1 MLKNAA
7 LKYTYSSEDCSIVKD
22 FYIPALKSA
31 SSYDRAVGFFSSSSL
46 SIAARGLAPLLFN
59 GGRMRLIIG
68 YPVNPEDFEAIKIG
82 VNIQKHFID
91 ISEKTNDFLQNMIDT
106 LECRRFD
113 ALSFLVASKRLE
125 IRFAFRPRGMYHEK
139 IGVIRDVN
147 FDRVAFIGSANETE
161 NALNDDLNSE
171 SINSYFS
178 WDESIYK
185 HYGLD
190 IEERFEKLW
199 NDQQPITKTIP
210 ANTEFLNLL
219 SDYHSGKEITAIL
232 KSLEDIE
239 NGKDDIDANT
249 FDCLPELPKFIGK
262 EKYKLRDH
270 QKNALNN
277 WVKNKYQ
284 GILKLA
290 TGAGKTITAL
300 HAGTVITLNDFFC
313 RGLCIIVA
321 VPYQG
326 LAEQWHEEMKSFNI
340 HSLLCYKAQSLWL
353 QHLKNQVSEFN
364 LSTKKTFLA
373 IVVVNDTLKKQSFL
387 NEINKINPERILFI
401 GDECHNHAN
410 NKIIDILPK
419 AKMRL
424 GLSATPWNENELYK
438 KTLLTSYYGEIISE
452 YGLKEA
458 IQDKVLCPY
467 DYFPIPC
474 KMNDEE
480 ADKYEDLS
488 VKIAKLEAIKESGN
502 TINEDALMHLYLKRS
517 RILGSLASKLI
528 KLESIIVEKGRQTHT
543 LFYCG
548 EGGIEGLDDNDEKN
562 IDDVTKI
569 LHKCGWRTSK
579 FTSEQS
585 LSMRKKIM
593 VTFKNGEIDALV
605 SKRVLDEG
613 IDVPACSQA
622 YIMASTRNERQY
634 IQRRGRVLRHS
645 PNKQKAVIYDFVS
658 IPPSHRT
665 QACFL
670 SLIQQEQH
678 RIKEFSSLS
687 LNKLKLDIDNE
698 TR

>member
-1 MLKNAA
+1 M
-7 LKYTYSSEDCSIVKD
+7 
-22 FYIPALKSA
+22 
-31 SSYDRAVGFFSSSSL
+31 
-46 SIAARGLAPLLFN
+46 
-59 GGRMRLIIG
+59 
-68 YPVNPEDFEAIKIG
+68 
-82 VNIQKHFID
+82 
-91 ISEKTNDFLQNMIDT
+91 
-106 LECRRFD
+106 
-113 ALSFLVASKRLE
+113 
-125 IRFAFRPRGMYHEK
+125 
-139 IGVIRDVN
+139 
-147 FDRVAFIGSANETE
+147 
-161 NALNDDLNSE
+161 
-171 SINSYFS
+171 
-178 WDESIYK
+178 
-185 HYGLD
+185 
-190 IEERFEKLW
+190 
-199 NDQQPITKTIP
+199 
-210 ANTEFLNLL
+210 L
-219 SDYHSGKEITAIL
+219 SDYHSGKEISTIF
-232 KSLEDIE
+232 KSLEDAE
-239 NGKDDIDANT
+239 NGKDDSDASP
-249 FDCLPELPKFIGK
+249 FDCLPALPTFIGK
-262 EKYKLRDH
+262 GKYQLREH
-270 QKNALNN
+270 QKSALNN

-300 HAGTVITLNDFFC
+300 HAGTVITLNDFFY

-326 LAEQWHEEMKSFNI
+326 LAEQWQEEMKCFNMNA
-340 HSLLCYKAQSLWL
+340 LLCYKAQTLWL
-353 QHLKNQVSEFN
+353 QNLKNQVSEFN

-373 IVVVNDTLKKQSFL
+373 IVVVNDTLKKESFL
-387 NEINKINPERILFI
+387 NEINKIHSDRILFI

-410 NKIIDILPK
+410 NKTIELLPK
-419 AKMRL
+419 AKLRL
-424 GLSATPWNENELYK
+424 GLSATPWNDNELVK
-438 KTLLTSYYGEIISE
+438 KSLLTSYYGEIISE

-474 KMNDEE
+474 EMNDEE

-488 VKIAKLEAIKESGN
+488 VKIAKLEAIKDSGG

-517 RILGSLASKLI
+517 RILGCLASKLL

-548 EGGIEGLDDNDEKN
+548 EGGVEGLDENDEKN

-569 LHKCGWRTSK
+569 LHKWGWRTSK

-622 YIMASTRNERQY
+622 FIMASTRNERQY
-634 IQRRGRVLRHS
+634 IQRRGRVLRHA
-645 PNKQKAVIYDFVS
+645 PYKDKAVIYDFVS
-658 IPPSHRT
+658 IPPSDRT
-665 QACFL
+665 QNCFI

-687 LNKLKLDIDNE
+687 LNKLKLVIDNE